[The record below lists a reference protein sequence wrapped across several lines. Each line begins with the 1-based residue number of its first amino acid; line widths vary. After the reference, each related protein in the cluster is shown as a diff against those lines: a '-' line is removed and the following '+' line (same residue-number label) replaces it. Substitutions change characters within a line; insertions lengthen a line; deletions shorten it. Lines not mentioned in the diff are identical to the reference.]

1 MVKALFD
8 TNILID
14 YLNGHEEARNE
25 LSRYTEVAI
34 SMITWMEVMAGA
46 TDLDRLETEA
56 FLQSFELLPVDM
68 HVARRAVEIRQ
79 AKRVKL
85 PDAII
90 WATAQEN
97 NLLLVTRN
105 PKDFHA
111 DEPGVRI
118 PYQLQVNH

>member
-46 TDLDRLETEA
+46 TDLDRLETES

>member
-14 YLNGHEEARNE
+14 YLNGIDAAKTEFG
-25 LSRYTEVAI
+25 RYDTIAI
-34 SMITWMEVMAGA
+34 SLITWMEVMAGA
-46 TDLDRLETEA
+46 SEDDLALTEV
-56 FLQSFELLPVDM
+56 FLQSFALLPVDISI
-68 HVARRAVEIRQ
+68 ARSAVEIRKS
-79 AKRVKL
+79 KRVKL
-85 PDAII
+85 SDAII
-90 WATAQEN
+90 WATAKEN

-118 PYQLQVNH
+118 PYTLLVPN

>member
-14 YLNGHEEARNE
+14 YLNGHEKARNE

-46 TDLDRLETEA
+46 TDLDRLETET